1 VQDRTR
7 AVIAGEELVIQN
19 QLTRN
24 GVEIFYGWAEFES
37 SHSIV
42 VQSEAKNLKL
52 TADSFVIATGNRP
65 LRPAGVNFRPPLY
78 DSDSI
83 LSLAEKPKTL
93 AVIGAG
99 VIGCEYASIFA
110 TLGVAVHLFD
120 RRKEL
125 LRSLDVEISEALKE
139 SFKNLKIKMRL
150 GEAFEIEQHGTHTKL
165 KTTQGSESFDAI
177 LYCLGRASNTEQL
190 KLAQAGL
197 GLGPKGL
204 LEVGKC
210 YETQVPHI
218 YAVGDVQGSPGLA
231 TSASEQG
238 RMAAASIFGA
248 YCGLFPST
256 FPYGIYTIPEISSVG
271 QSEEELKDS
280 QRPYVVGRAR
290 YKELARGK
298 ILGDESGLLK
308 LIVDRE
314 SQKILG
320 VHALGT
326 QATELIHIGQV
337 AMALGADLNFF
348 VSNVFNY
355 PTLAEAYKVAAY
367 QAFNEISKAST

>member
-1 VQDRTR
+1 
-7 AVIAGEELVIQN
+7 
-19 QLTRN
+19 
-24 GVEIFYGWAEFES
+24 
-37 SHSIV
+37 
-42 VQSEAKNLKL
+42 
-52 TADSFVIATGNRP
+52 
-65 LRPAGVNFRPPLY
+65 
-78 DSDSI
+78 
-83 LSLAEKPKTL
+83 
-93 AVIGAG
+93 
-99 VIGCEYASIFA
+99 
-110 TLGVAVHLFD
+110 
-120 RRKEL
+120 
-125 LRSLDVEISEALKE
+125 
-139 SFKNLKIKMRL
+139 
-150 GEAFEIEQHGTHTKL
+150 
-165 KTTQGSESFDAI
+165 
-177 LYCLGRASNTEQL
+177 
-190 KLAQAGL
+190 
-197 GLGPKGL
+197 
-204 LEVGKC
+204 
-210 YETQVPHI
+210 
-218 YAVGDVQGSPGLA
+218 
-231 TSASEQG
+231 
-238 RMAAASIFGA
+238 MAAASIFGA

-280 QRPYVVGRAR
+280 QRPYVGGRAR